1 MSQRNSQ
8 YLDCPC
14 GNSGLSGE
22 ICERCGAEF
31 ALVTPDSKIGHVL
44 FAVGGGV
51 VGLFAGSLLKVML
64 PSETEMQSVIGVLLF
79 FACVVGG
86 AIVGSR
92 LWSAGH
98 GTH

>member
-1 MSQRNSQ
+1 MSQHDPE

-14 GNSGLSGE
+14 GSSGISGE

-31 ALVTPDSKIGHVL
+31 ALVTPDSKIGRVL

-51 VGLFAGSLLKVML
+51 VGLFAGSFLKVML
-64 PSETEMQSVIGVLLF
+64 PRETEIQSVIGTLLF
-79 FACVVGG
+79 LACVVGG

-92 LWSAGH
+92 LWSSGH